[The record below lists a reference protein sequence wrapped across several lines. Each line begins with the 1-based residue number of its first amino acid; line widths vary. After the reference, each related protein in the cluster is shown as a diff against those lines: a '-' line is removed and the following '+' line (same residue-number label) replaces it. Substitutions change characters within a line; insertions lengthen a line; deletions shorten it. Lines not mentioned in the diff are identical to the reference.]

1 MPQVPTPQPMMP
13 SPSPVQ
19 RGPNVNMDALMRMR
33 EMMMQRRQPQAPVAP
48 GQRQGGTII
57 QAPAGST
64 NFTPIPRGRTG
75 IDLGPGQAIYFD
87 GSPSA
92 PVDPRFLFGNT
103 NIRDIVSGLRGIGN
117 ITDSGYA
124 INVPEDSMA
133 RFQPMPPMLSK
144 PTPPSDPSRVD
155 MRWEQFRNNTSPIRT
170 ADWREGRDY
179 IRDQNT
185 GEIIHLDNNGFPI
198 VRNPRKVNSD
208 GTRVAPPGI
217 KNPFMDNQLFQRQPA
232 TPFPPPMQQPPMMPP
247 QMTPQPPQ
255 MGQQTLPYLRDVM
268 PAPQQPPTMAPQQP
282 PMMQPVMP
290 APQPMPQMPM
300 MPQMPQQNM
309 GRQGFG
315 MAPNVAMFAKGGR
328 VRMADMM
335 KEYF

>member
-1 MPQVPTPQPMMP
+1 VIGLNIGNLLNSRSTQGLQEALMARMNRQMPQVPTPQPMMP

-33 EMMMQRRQPQAPVAP
+33 EMMMQRRQPRGAVQAPVAP
-48 GQRQGGTII
+48 PQM
-57 QAPAGST
+57 GSMM
-64 NFTPIPRGRTG
+64 
-75 IDLGPGQAIYFD
+75 
-87 GSPSA
+87 
-92 PVDPRFLFGNT
+92 
-103 NIRDIVSGLRGIGN
+103 SGLGALLGGEGFGRAVPTPLDRRFIG
-117 ITDSGYA
+117 T
-124 INVPEDSMA
+124 PEQNAGMA
-133 RFQPMPPMLSK
+133 PPPFAQFPAFGPK

-247 QMTPQPPQ
+247 QMAPQPPQ
-255 MGQQTLPYLRDVM
+255 
-268 PAPQQPPTMAPQQP
+268 
-282 PMMQPVMP
+282 MMQPVMP

-309 GRQGFG
+309 GRQGFD